1 MSKYAN
7 PANYI
12 EYMKILKEWR
22 SAVRKAKRTHRAIA
36 IKDLC
41 GNGYPRSFWNHIN
54 GHRHSSRKLS
64 GCAVWNDRDDKKYLD
79 MLKSY
84 IPIVNPITMPSIP
97 FSSISNTPFSLH
109 ELMYVLHF
117 RKRATAAGC
126 DGVKYD
132 MLTALSGGSFSMLL
146 HAINNCW
153 STNFIPFDLRCIKIV
168 PIPKPESPAL
178 NFTQHIT
185 SGNESILSSINQ
197 PSKTKATAN
206 IEKIKT
212 TTHLLKSNI
221 PNSPECPALNF
232 TQHITSVNESIL
244 SSINQTS
251 ISNYSRAPTR
261 CASNVPN
268 HLNTDYSAGKQ
279 AKFLLDKA
287 DWINYSE
294 QVESFSNSK
303 PLNGNCNHD
312 AAIMSKAIRTAA
324 HLSIPQSNTSFKRAR
339 VPWWNNTL
347 SFLRKNKMDL
357 WHRFK
362 RCPDQNH
369 LLLYKKAL
377 FRKELR
383 KSKALSFEL
392 FSRRIHR
399 NTSMKVV
406 WNKINILNGT
416 SNLNQISA
424 ICTPNG
430 TLTDADEISNYF
442 GKVWCEYSSDSNFS
456 SAFIEN
462 KRTPISPS
470 NNIDRCAMFLE
481 LPQNLEVVSPI

>member
-168 PIPKPESPAL
+168 PIPKP
-178 NFTQHIT
+178 
-185 SGNESILSSINQ
+185 
-197 PSKTKATAN
+197 
-206 IEKIKT
+206 
-212 TTHLLKSNI
+212 
-221 PNSPECPALNF
+221 
-232 TQHITSVNESIL
+232 
-244 SSINQTS
+244 
-251 ISNYSRAPTR
+251 
-261 CASNVPN
+261 
-268 HLNTDYSAGKQ
+268 GKQ